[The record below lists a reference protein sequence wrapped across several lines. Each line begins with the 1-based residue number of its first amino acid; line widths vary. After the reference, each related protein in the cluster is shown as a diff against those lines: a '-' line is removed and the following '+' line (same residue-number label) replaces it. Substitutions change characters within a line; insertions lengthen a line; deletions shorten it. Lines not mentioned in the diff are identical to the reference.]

1 MDRLHLLR
9 ALALLVALTLSP
21 PQEAEAKRWGADY
34 LSNATVVDQNGRT
47 LRFYDDVI
55 KGKTVVISFIF
66 TSCRSICPLV
76 TARLAQLERQLGPAA
91 GRDVFFVSLSIDP
104 TTDTPERLKE
114 FSRNFEPG
122 PSWAFLTGDE
132 SVVKAIGYRLGER
145 TEQLADHRNQIL
157 LYNDRTGEWQ
167 RSSAFADLDALAL
180 QILAM
185 DPLVRA
191 TKTPGDD
198 IFGGGDGP
206 MRPEFPGQALFVK
219 FCAAC
224 HTVGA
229 GRRVGPDLRDVN
241 VRRPREWT
249 ARYVQ
254 NPEAMRAAG
263 DPLVQALRAEYPHA
277 EMPGLNLAHE
287 DVQDLLLYVDLKSS
301 ECSASEHEAAK

>member
-1 MDRLHLLR
+1 MTCLHPLR
-9 ALALLVALTLSP
+9 AVAVLLALLLSP
-21 PQEAEAKRWGADY
+21 PLEAEAKRWGADY
-34 LSNATVVDQNGRT
+34 LSNATVVDQDGRT

-55 KGKTVVISFIF
+55 KGKIVVISFIF
-66 TSCRSICPLV
+66 TTCRSICPLV
-76 TARLAQLERQLGPAA
+76 TARLAQLERQLGAAA

-104 TTDTPERLKE
+104 ATDTPERLKA
-114 FSRNFEPG
+114 FSRNFDPS

-132 SVVKAIGYRLGER
+132 SVVKTIGYRLGER

-185 DPLVRA
+185 DPQVRA
-191 TKTPGDD
+191 AKAPTAD

-206 MRPEFPGQALFVK
+206 ARPEFPGQALFVK

-241 VRRPREWT
+241 VRRPRDWT

-263 DPLVQALRAEYPHA
+263 DPLAQSLRAEYPHT
-277 EMPGLNLAHE
+277 EMPALNLASD

-301 ECSASEHEAAK
+301 ECSTNDHQAGR